1 MSNRKE
7 QTDIE
12 GSPLPIDVVDIYFKD
27 ALGAPLLDHAEE
39 IRLAKIIK
47 HSKSKEERAAA
58 REKLTTSNLRL
69 VVNFAAKYAMFRND
83 LPDVIQNGNLGL
95 MEAVEKYDYTR
106 GHRFSTYASWWI
118 RMRIDRE
125 TRRNDQTI
133 RIPLH
138 SQEKKKKLRQIEDQ
152 LTQKLG
158 RIPSEKEIAKVA
170 NVGLQSIKDLRHR
183 TQTTL
188 SLESKVKSEEGGL
201 SLEETIIDEDTL
213 PTSDQITNKI
223 LRQLLI
229 EAMEKL
235 PPRHANIILMR
246 YGFKDGHQYTLEEIG
261 QKYGVTREWVR
272 QMEAWSINKLRGRF
286 PRLADFL

>member
-1 MSNRKE
+1 
-7 QTDIE
+7 
-12 GSPLPIDVVDIYFKD
+12 
-27 ALGAPLLDHAEE
+27 
-39 IRLAKIIK
+39 
-47 HSKSKEERAAA
+47 
-58 REKLTTSNLRL
+58 
-69 VVNFAAKYAMFRND
+69 MFRND

-133 RIPLH
+133 RLPLH
-138 SQEKKKKLRQIEDQ
+138 SQKKKRKLRQIEDQ
-152 LTQKLG
+152 LTQELG
-158 RIPSEKEIAKVA
+158 RFPNEDEIAKA
-170 NVGLQSIKDLRHR
+170 AKDSLQKIREIRHR

-188 SLESKVKSEEGGL
+188 SLESSVKSEEDGL
-201 SLEETIIDEDTL
+201 TLEEAIVDEDTL
-213 PTSDQITNKI
+213 PTADQVTNKI

-229 EAMEKL
+229 EAIEKL
-235 PPRHANIILMR
+235 PPRHANIILLR

-272 QMEAWSINKLRGRF
+272 QIEVWSINKLRGRF

>member
-83 LPDVIQNGNLGL
+83 LSDVIQNGNLGL
-95 MEAVEKYDYTR
+95 IEAVEKYDYTR

-133 RIPLH
+133 RLPLH
-138 SQEKKKKLRQIEDQ
+138 SQEKKRKLRQIEDQ
-152 LTQKLG
+152 LTQELG
-158 RIPSEKEIAKVA
+158 RFPNEDEIAKA
-170 NVGLQSIKDLRHR
+170 AKD
-183 TQTTL
+183 
-188 SLESKVKSEEGGL
+188 SL
-201 SLEETIIDEDTL
+201 
-213 PTSDQITNKI
+213 
-223 LRQLLI
+223 
-229 EAMEKL
+229 
-235 PPRHANIILMR
+235 
-246 YGFKDGHQYTLEEIG
+246 
-261 QKYGVTREWVR
+261 
-272 QMEAWSINKLRGRF
+272 
-286 PRLADFL
+286 